1 MGKIVR
7 YITEDGSAF
16 ILAADTTDIAARAEQ
31 IHHTSAVTTAALG
44 RLLTAASMMGDML
57 KGADDSVTLRL
68 NGGGPAG
75 SLIAVSDSKGNPRGY
90 VQNPVVELPLNDK
103 GKLDVRGAVGT
114 DGYLYVM
121 KDVGLKEPYVGQT
134 AIVSGEIAED
144 ITNYFAVSEQTPSV
158 CALGVLVNPDLTVQ
172 CAGGFLIQLLPGCPE
187 ETISAIE
194 TAIDS
199 IPPVTTMLAQGLTVD
214 EIAAKAMGTLKIDK
228 LDEYPIAYR
237 CNCTRER
244 VETALLTAWGLG
256 YFGMPHILLR
266 FMAIEDEKK
275 LKLSRRVATIW
286 VVISLFVA
294 VFIGVIGYTMSK
306 VGALEM
312 LTGSNSETIIVKIS
326 ALLSQH
332 GVIFALLAGVILA
345 GILAST
351 MSTSDSQLLAASSA
365 VSSDILGA
373 FRKDSS
379 NKNGSMAAARITLL
393 VISVVAAFIARNP
406 DSSVFAIVSFAWA
419 GFGAA
424 FGPVVLFSLFWKRTN
439 KWGALAGMV
448 CGGSMV
454 FIWKYLIRPLGG
466 IWNIYELL
474 PAFLIACA
482 VIVIVS
488 LLTPKPSKEI
498 EEEFDRVAQMK

>member
-16 ILAADTTDIAARAEQ
+16 ILAVDTTDIAARAEQ
-31 IHHTSAVTTAALG
+31 IHRTSAVTTAALG

-214 EIAAKAMGTLKIDK
+214 ERAAKAMGTLKIDK

-244 VETALLTAWGLG
+244 VETALLTAG
-256 YFGMPHILLR
+256 
-266 FMAIEDEKK
+266 
-275 LKLSRRVATIW
+275 
-286 VVISLFVA
+286 
-294 VFIGVIGYTMSK
+294 
-306 VGALEM
+306 
-312 LTGSNSETIIVKIS
+312 
-326 ALLSQH
+326 
-332 GVIFALLAGVILA
+332 
-345 GILAST
+345 
-351 MSTSDSQLLAASSA
+351 
-365 VSSDILGA
+365 
-373 FRKDSS
+373 
-379 NKNGSMAAARITLL
+379 
-393 VISVVAAFIARNP
+393 
-406 DSSVFAIVSFAWA
+406 
-419 GFGAA
+419 
-424 FGPVVLFSLFWKRTN
+424 
-439 KWGALAGMV
+439 
-448 CGGSMV
+448 
-454 FIWKYLIRPLGG
+454 
-466 IWNIYELL
+466 
-474 PAFLIACA
+474 
-482 VIVIVS
+482 
-488 LLTPKPSKEI
+488 
-498 EEEFDRVAQMK
+498 EEELRQMIDAGEDIQVECHFCDKTYSFTPEQLNDLLKKSK